1 MAGSN
6 GDFWSTEKIE
16 AVAAVLA
23 VSPQQLET
31 ILAYIQ
37 EGSLVTGNCIFSSA
51 PILPFLF
58 FLNLFYYFFDP
69 PYICR
74 RLMGC

>member
-6 GDFWSTEKIE
+6 GDFWSTDKIE

-23 VSPQQLET
+23 ISPQQLET

-58 FLNLFYYFFDP
+58 FKIYFIISLIHHIYVGD
-69 PYICR
+69 
-74 RLMGC
+74 